1 MKLRMGFVS
10 NSSTTA
16 FICLGWSQSDFP
28 EKFDEIIQMCQ
39 DELGDRYDLYDREH
53 DYLGKICG
61 LYESEGDLHPESG
74 DRATVEISEEQR
86 KTLKELVVAYNLP
99 TPKEYFSQYY
109 NG

>member
-1 MKLRMGFVS
+1 MKIKLSFIS
-10 NSSTTA
+10 NSSTTC
-16 FICLGWSQSDFP
+16 FILFGWSQSDFLDG
-28 EKFDEIIQMCQ
+28 FYEITRICET
-39 DELGDRYDLYDREH
+39 ELGDRFDLYNMDH

-99 TPKEYFSQYY
+99 TPQEYFSQYY
-109 NG
+109 DG